1 MNLSKG
7 RKRAVKV
14 VINLLTSS
22 VTAFLLLVS
31 TTSFSEDIELYIG
44 ETIQQSKARP
54 KVLIIFDNSG
64 SMSQHSAEYKAGY
77 VNDPLNPYD
86 AVGSLNALSD
96 KFIYFS
102 KGGVDG
108 ASIPIVDTVASNSVK
123 VRRFLESIN
132 SCEEARTILETEGIY
147 TGHIKEYTFSGQ
159 SGSWQ
164 DIPDNN
170 GANINIIDCEA
181 DVLKPNN
188 INAGTTKAGDSL
200 PEGYPV
206 DGAGNKTTPEYY
218 GATSNVSW
226 SGQAVTLYTDNYL
239 RWLQADVE
247 EDPDDGG
254 IPTVNKT
261 RLEVAKESVT
271 TIINTTPNVDFGLMV
286 FNPNSRKNNEAD
298 NNLNGGRVVHGIQET
313 TVDAKADLLALIAGL
328 NGDTWTPLCETLYE
342 ASRYFGGKS
351 VDYGKEAGSN
361 LPDRDASIGVES
373 SEVYQAPFSACS
385 DKVYVVLI
393 TDGAPTYDMEAVDKV
408 FDLSKTG
415 TYSLTTADRFE
426 VSDADAPYEGQY
438 SYLAALAG
446 WMNKNDLNLSLDG
459 KQIAEIHTIGFGEDA
474 KNDAAP
480 LLIKTAELG
489 GGKYVYAND
498 SSSLITA
505 FTNFLGNIEP
515 SNNSLTSASVAS
527 NNFDRTETLDSVYY
541 AMFQPDRGPRWQGNI
556 KKYKVTDGVQK
567 GANRV
572 AAINQLTG
580 HFSDEV
586 QSYWSSSVDGDTVS
600 EGGVAEMLRKK
611 AGRVIY
617 SDLGADNALIKLTY
631 TEAIKV
637 KTISELA
644 TALDVID
651 DQTSIEASFNWING
665 LDSDDENDDEK
676 TDDIRPDVFGDPLH
690 SKPVVINYGD
700 GDIRIVVG
708 TNHGVLHMFEDTDA
722 TNTIIENWAFMPK
735 EFLSNIKDLRNNI
748 TSTDKVYGIDGLI
761 TAHIVDQ
768 NGDGIVDKSTDKVW
782 LFFGYRRGGNS
793 YYAMDV
799 TDPADPSVMWTIEG
813 GGTGSPFQELGQTWS
828 QPKVTYSKLNLD
840 GNTAKPVLIFGGGY
854 DPAKD
859 SHAIGGNG
867 GADSQ
872 GKAIFMVDA
881 ETGTLLWDLGPDGDT
896 VFGGTD
902 SIPSSIATLDSDG
915 DGLTDRLYAGD
926 TGGNVWR
933 IDMPGIDKSKF
944 SVFKLAE
951 FGPESGID
959 AKIED
964 DRRFFNEPSIV
975 RAYIT
980 ETIDSGKKYSDGK
993 AIIVQQD
1000 IPYDAVL
1007 IGSGDKSNPIG
1018 TNTDDVFFM
1027 IKDINIKTHQ
1037 FTGSSVPAIP
1047 APIKIGDLADYT
1059 QNPFGAELTSQE
1071 KETLSLAVSLKSGW
1085 LIELE
1090 QLGEKS
1096 TASALVINNVVY
1108 FTTYTPPSLSA
1119 NSETCD
1125 LPNGQGW
1132 LYAVDL
1138 SLGIAKYSWAAEDQ
1152 NSTDD
1157 RKTFISEQ
1165 FLGAPTL
1172 IVTKTTNPD
1181 TNTEES
1187 DGNIIVGRKIIPVGF
1202 KLQTL
1207 RTYLYVT
1214 EN

>member
-1 MNLSKG
+1 MNLSKD
-7 RKRAVKV
+7 RKKAIKV
-14 VINLLTSS
+14 VINLLTSC

-31 TTSFSEDIELYIG
+31 TASFSEDIELYIG

-64 SMSQHSAEYKAGY
+64 SMSQNTAEYKEGY
-77 VNDPLNPYD
+77 VNDPDNPYD

-102 KGGVDG
+102 KGGIDG

-123 VRRFLESIN
+123 VRRFLDSIN

-181 DVLKPNN
+181 DVLAFNPKNE
-188 INAGTTKAGDSL
+188 GTTKAGDSL

-226 SGQAVTLYTDNYL
+226 SGPAVTLYTDNYL
-239 RWLQADVE
+239 RWLQAPVE
-247 EDPDDGG
+247 ENPDDGG
-254 IPTVNKT
+254 IPTVKKT

-286 FNPNSRKNNEAD
+286 FNPNSRKNNETD
-298 NNLNGGRVVHGIQET
+298 NNLNGGRIVHGIQET
-313 TVDAKADLLALIAGL
+313 TVDAKADLLGLIAGL
-328 NGDTWTPLCETLYE
+328 NGDTWTPLCESLYE
-342 ASRYFGGKS
+342 ASQYFGGKS
-351 VDYGKEAGSN
+351 VDYGKEAGSS
-361 LPDRDASIGVES
+361 LPDRDTSTGVES
-373 SEVYQAPFSACS
+373 SGVYQAPFSACS

-415 TYSLTTADRFE
+415 TYTLTTADRFE
-426 VSDADAPYEGQY
+426 VSDADALYYGQY

-446 WMNKNDLNLSLDG
+446 WMNTNDLNLSLDG

-474 KNDAAP
+474 KNNAAP
-480 LLIKTAELG
+480 LLLKTAELG
-489 GGKYVYAND
+489 GGKYVYADD
-498 SSSLITA
+498 SSSLIKA

-541 AMFQPDRGPRWQGNI
+541 AMFQPDRGPRWQGNL

-567 GANRV
+567 GANGV

-586 QSYWSSSVDGDTVS
+586 QSYWSGSVDGDTVS

-611 AGRVIY
+611 SGRVIY
-617 SDLGADNALIKLTY
+617 SDLGAANAMVALTY
-631 TEAIKV
+631 AEASAS
-637 KTISELA
+637 TAYPTQSDLA
-644 TALDVID
+644 TALDVAN
-651 DQTSIEASFNWING
+651 DQTAIKENLNWING
-665 LDSDDENDDEK
+665 KDPDDEDDDGI
-676 TDDIRPDVFGDPLH
+676 TDENRTDVFGDPLH
-690 SKPVVINYGD
+690 SKPVIINYGN
-700 GDIRIVVG
+700 GKIYIVVG
-708 TNHGVLHMFEDTDA
+708 TNHGVLHMFEDNDT
-722 TNTIIENWAFMPK
+722 TNTVTETWAFMPK
-735 EFLSNIKDLRNNI
+735 EFLPNINDLRSNF
-748 TSTDKVYGIDGLI
+748 TSVDKVYGIDGLI
-761 TAHIVDQ
+761 TAHIVDK
-768 NGDGIVDKSTDKVW
+768 NGDGIVDKNTDKVW

-813 GGTGSPFQELGQTWS
+813 GVTGSPFQELGQTWS

-854 DPAKD
+854 DQAKD
-859 SHAIGGNG
+859 SHAIG

-896 VFGGTD
+896 AFDGTD

-933 IDMPGIDKSKF
+933 IDMPGSDKTKF

-951 FGPESGID
+951 FGGVTTN
-959 AKIED
+959 AV

-980 ETIDSGKKYSDGK
+980 ETIDSGKKDSEGK
-993 AIIVQQD
+993 AIITQQD

-1007 IGSGDKSNPIG
+1007 LGSGDKSNPIG

-1027 IKDINIKTHQ
+1027 IKDINIKTQQ
-1037 FTGSSVPAIP
+1037 FTSDSIP
-1047 APIKIGDLADYT
+1047 AMPTSPIKIGNLADYT
-1059 QNPFGAELTSQE
+1059 KNPFGATLTSQE
-1071 KETLSLAVSLKSGW
+1071 KETLALAVSLKSGW
-1085 LIELE
+1085 FIELE

-1096 TASALVINNVVY
+1096 TSSALVINNVVN
-1108 FTTYTPPSLSA
+1108 FTTYTPPSLDV
-1119 NSETCD
+1119 NSLTCD

-1138 SLGIAKYSWAAEDQ
+1138 SLGVAKYNWAAEDP

-1172 IVTKTTNPD
+1172 IVTKKTNPE

-1202 KLQTL
+1202 QLQTL